1 MIFVLSPSH
10 RSHLTNICRSF
21 SIYLSHS
28 LSLSIYL
35 SFHLFHQ
42 DQTPRQVQPLRDATN
57 TKDAFEA
64 TPNAN
69 DDVVEQLEDDMNGAN
84 NVDESA
90 ALVDAIVAI
99 ALQRLSI
106 STAFTADALAI
117 ETAATNLP
125 GIDPPLLLA
134 PHFLDPTLLVNN
146 NNNPPL
152 DDYVYD
158 HNNDA
163 NDNDFNGAND
173 DELLAVDPL
182 ANGVDAVDAPG
193 VGEEA
198 PPIEP
203 SVVGAEGREVNAA
216 NLSQALVE
224 SRARDDSGNVVS
236 KIMFS
241 ILQTARI

>member
-69 DDVVEQLEDDMNGAN
+69 DGMVEQLEDDMNGAT

-106 STAFTADALAI
+106 STASTADALAI

-152 DDYVYD
+152 EV
-158 HNNDA
+158 
-163 NDNDFNGAND
+163 DNDFNGAND

-182 ANGVDAVDAPG
+182 ANGVDAVVAPG
-193 VGEEA
+193 VGEVEA

>member
-1 MIFVLSPSH
+1 MS
-10 RSHLTNICRSF
+10 LT
-21 SIYLSHS
+21 
-28 LSLSIYL
+28 
-35 SFHLFHQ
+35 LF
-42 DQTPRQVQPLRDATN
+42 P
-57 TKDAFEA
+57 
-64 TPNAN
+64 
-69 DDVVEQLEDDMNGAN
+69 
-84 NVDESA
+84 
-90 ALVDAIVAI
+90 I

-106 STAFTADALAI
+106 STASTADALAI
-117 ETAATNLP
+117 ETAATNLA
-125 GIDPPLLLA
+125 GIDPPLLLP
-134 PHFLDPTLLVNN
+134 PHLEPTLLVDN

-158 HNNDA
+158 HNNDD

-182 ANGVDAVDAPG
+182 ADGVDAVVAPG
-193 VGEEA
+193 VGEVEA

-203 SVVGAEGREVNAA
+203 SVVGAKGREVYAA

-224 SRARDDSGNVVS
+224 SLARDDSGNVVS

>member
-1 MIFVLSPSH
+1 MS
-10 RSHLTNICRSF
+10 LT
-21 SIYLSHS
+21 
-28 LSLSIYL
+28 
-35 SFHLFHQ
+35 LF
-42 DQTPRQVQPLRDATN
+42 P
-57 TKDAFEA
+57 
-64 TPNAN
+64 
-69 DDVVEQLEDDMNGAN
+69 
-84 NVDESA
+84 
-90 ALVDAIVAI
+90 I

-106 STAFTADALAI
+106 STASTADALAI

-125 GIDPPLLLA
+125 GIDPPLLLP

-173 DELLAVDPL
+173 VEQLAVDPL
-182 ANGVDAVDAPG
+182 ADGVDAVVAPG
-193 VGEEA
+193 VGEVEA

-203 SVVGAEGREVNAA
+203 SVVGAEGREVYAA
-216 NLSQALVE
+216 NLSQTLVE
-224 SRARDDSGNVVS
+224 SLARDDSGNVVS

-241 ILQTARI
+241 ISRTACISF